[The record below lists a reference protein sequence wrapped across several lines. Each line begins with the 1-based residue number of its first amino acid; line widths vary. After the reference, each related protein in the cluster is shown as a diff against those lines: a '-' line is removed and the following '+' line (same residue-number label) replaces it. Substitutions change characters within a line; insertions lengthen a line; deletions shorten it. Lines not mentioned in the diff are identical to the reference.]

1 MAHSQKIKKIRGSK
15 LRLGLGLVFLRGSEC
30 GLEVRDGAP
39 SFFIFWWEKG
49 ERSVLRR
56 VEARDAGKHRE
67 AEGIQGLVV
76 KVDWLYI
83 TEDSRIAT

>member
-15 LRLGLGLVFLRGSEC
+15 LRHGLGLVSRC
-30 GLEVRDGAP
+30 GTVCGFKVRDGAP

-56 VEARDAGKHRE
+56 VEGGDAGKQRE

-76 KVDWLYI
+76 KVD
-83 TEDSRIAT
+83 